1 MKDNNLNIK
10 KKGANDIFKFTKY
23 IIQEKMKKQEN
34 LKDETELN
42 EQENLEDAT
51 QETNSKKKVHLKGEK
66 EEIIK
71 KGEKTLSEFKKFIA
85 KGNAMD
91 LAVGVI
97 IGSAFGKIVSS
108 IVDDILMPL
117 IGVIIGGIDFSNLS
131 IKIGEATVTY
141 GNFIQNVIDFLIIA
155 VCIFFIVKIMKK
167 FTKKEEEPA
176 PDTVLLEEIRDLL
189 KEKQEIK

>member
-1 MKDNNLNIK
+1 MIYLNLLNISYK
-10 KKGANDIFKFTKY
+10 K
-23 IIQEKMKKQEN
+23 KMKKQEN
-34 LKDETELN
+34 LEEETELN
-42 EQENLEDAT
+42 EQENLKDSA

-85 KGNAMD
+85 KGNVMD

-155 VCIFFIVKIMKK
+155 ACRTYKITKYSIIRRNQRFIKRKTRNKIVIQTQSKLYRRK
-167 FTKKEEEPA
+167 SNYARTA
-176 PDTVLLEEIRDLL
+176 QNLYNLL
-189 KEKQEIK
+189 